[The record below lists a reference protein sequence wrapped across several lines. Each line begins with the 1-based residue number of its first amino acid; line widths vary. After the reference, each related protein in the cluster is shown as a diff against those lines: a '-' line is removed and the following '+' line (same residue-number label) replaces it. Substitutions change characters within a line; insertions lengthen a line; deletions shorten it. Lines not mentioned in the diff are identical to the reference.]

1 MRLRLLEPV
10 AGRIAQHIATISRR
24 LRLNVLATCLPV
36 RPTTLIILGDG
47 TPDDY
52 VIALVAW
59 ACDGERIAFITRPS
73 ETGLT
78 STIRLLK
85 SVYLP
90 MSPGIR
96 CVVLVIDRDKRDL
109 SNITEEAERALK
121 QYGFRISGKRELV
134 GGWLKEFSC
143 VWRPGA
149 RINILVLVSGLA
161 KDERYSRDTV
171 EVHLLEAAEHEL
183 GQEALSDLLSKAAD
197 EGDELNRTDPKKAWG
212 LLNREEQWRVFALLR
227 SRPELLKSLFKQH
240 RKALEIAP

>member
-1 MRLRLLEPV
+1 
-10 AGRIAQHIATISRR
+10 
-24 LRLNVLATCLPV
+24 
-36 RPTTLIILGDG
+36 
-47 TPDDY
+47 
-52 VIALVAW
+52 
-59 ACDGERIAFITRPS
+59 
-73 ETGLT
+73 
-78 STIRLLK
+78 
-85 SVYLP
+85 

-96 CVVLVIDRDKRDL
+96 YVVLVIDRDRRDL
-109 SNITEEAERALK
+109 PGITGEAERALE
-121 QYGFRISGKRELV
+121 QHGFMISERRELV

-212 LLNREEQWRVFALLR
+212 LLNREEQWRVFALLK
-227 SRPELLKSLFKQH
+227 SQPELLKSLFKQH
-240 RKALEIAP
+240 VKALEVTP